1 MDRMHARGCA
11 TGRDMGPAD
20 RRYAMVV
27 ESVEDRVAGALLLSA
42 RTRLGLSQ
50 TAFAELLGI
59 AQPTLSAYES
69 GRRQPTL
76 PTLLRLLGRAGLDL
90 RMELGERDR
99 HDEILAEWERSLDE
113 RALARLEA
121 QGYRLMTRRA

>member
-1 MDRMHARGCA
+1 MERI
-11 TGRDMGPAD
+11 
-20 RRYAMVV
+20 
-27 ESVEDRVAGALLLSA
+27 EDRVAGALLLSA
-42 RTRLGLSQ
+42 RSRLALSQ

-59 AQPTLSAYES
+59 AQPTLSAYEC

-90 RMELGERDR
+90 RMEVADRDG

-113 RALARLEA
+113 RARARLQS
-121 QGYRLMTRRA
+121 QGYRLVSSRG